1 MAPGAGFAAFAGL
14 FEGGR
19 ERVGGWAWF
28 FDGENVVIGVPI
40 LVLRDHDAGV

>member
-1 MAPGAGFAAFAGL
+1 VAPGAGFAAFAGL

-28 FDGENVVIGVPI
+28 FDGENVVKCVVIV
-40 LVLRDHDAGV
+40 V